1 MLNHLWD
8 VVSWYVFF
16 STALID
22 CLNFFIECSLK
33 GWSESLKSLKLR
45 CIYVMVNSTPSTNI
59 HWNLNFPR
67 YFILQCADRRE
78 NYFPSVARRL
88 FENRIGEIAALR
100 HALGCRSH
108 ERNTRSYCS
117 RTIRWIGN
125 RYIPIIAILTIISL
139 LY

>member
-1 MLNHLWD
+1 
-8 VVSWYVFF
+8 
-16 STALID
+16 
-22 CLNFFIECSLK
+22 
-33 GWSESLKSLKLR
+33 
-45 CIYVMVNSTPSTNI
+45 MVNSTPSTNI
-59 HWNLNFPR
+59 HRNLNFPR

-108 ERNTRSYCS
+108 ERNTTDY
-117 RTIRWIGN
+117 TVD